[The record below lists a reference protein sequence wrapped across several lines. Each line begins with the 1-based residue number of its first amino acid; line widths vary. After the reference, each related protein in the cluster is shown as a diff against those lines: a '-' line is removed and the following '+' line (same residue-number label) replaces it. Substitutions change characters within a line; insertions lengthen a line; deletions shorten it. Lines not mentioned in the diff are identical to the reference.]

1 MQLKILQLYCI
12 INVVVYYTRIFTF
25 MDKKIF
31 ISHAAADAEIGEK
44 FLDFL
49 ISLGYDKKKI
59 FYSSKY
65 HNGVEIGKN
74 FPNVVRDNFIDAD
87 IIVLL
92 LTKNFYNSYYCV
104 CEEGAAWIS
113 QDKEIVPVLLGDLN
127 FNDMQGFIDSST
139 KSFSPKHSETEELF
153 SFFAKRINYSFDQ
166 IEAKKKYYDFLE
178 TSVGVSN
185 IKDKAILNEKEVEI
199 LTEISQSP
207 NAYAIYSDLMNIIQI
222 NCNNKKLCDGL
233 DTLEKLE
240 YKSAMEHLLKLGLV
254 ERRRRKH
261 TMNFI
266 YLTGEGA
273 AYLND
278 ASH

>member
-1 MQLKILQLYCI
+1 
-12 INVVVYYTRIFTF
+12 

-31 ISHAAADAEIGEK
+31 ISHAAADTEIGEK

-49 ISLGYDKKKI
+49 ITLGYNKKKI

-74 FPNVVRDNFIDAD
+74 FPNVVRDNFIEAD

-92 LTKNFYNSYYCV
+92 LTENFYNSYYCV

-113 QDKEIVPVLLGDLN
+113 QDKEIVPVLLGNLN
-127 FNDMQGFIDSST
+127 FNDMRGFIDSST

-153 SFFAKRINYSFDQ
+153 SFFAKRVNNSFNQ
-166 IEAKKKYYDFLE
+166 IEAKKQYYDFLE
-178 TSVGVSN
+178 TSVGVSKN
-185 IKDKAILNEKEVEI
+185 KDIATLNKKEIEI
-199 LTEISQSP
+199 LTEIRQST
-207 NAYAIYSDLMNIIQI
+207 NAYAIYSDLMNIVQI

-240 YKSAMEHLLKLGLV
+240 YKSAMEHLLELGLV
-254 ERRRRKH
+254 ERHGRKH
-261 TMNFI
+261 AMDLI
-266 YLTGEGA
+266 YLTGKGA
-273 AYLND
+273 TYLND
-278 ASH
+278 ALINS